1 MDKTSICNQA
11 LAQLASSAEL
21 SNVDTDRPK
30 EAQVCRLFY
39 DTARDAVLRAFPW
52 PFATKLGALTLVQAD
67 PNDEWDFSYAYPA
80 DSLEFRRILNA
91 SRVRVDTHS
100 SRTPYR
106 IVGDDVQRLI
116 LTDMVDAQGEWTTR
130 ILDPEQFAPDFVIAL
145 QFYLASLIA
154 PRVTAGDQFKLGNA
168 CMQQYQFAIRRA
180 QMTAARE
187 EQADDLPDAEM
198 ILFREG

>member
-21 SNVDTDRPK
+21 TNVETDRTK
-30 EAQVCRLFY
+30 EAQACRLFY

-52 PFATKLGALTLVQAD
+52 PFATQLGALGLIEAD
-67 PNDEWDFSYAYPA
+67 PNDEWDFSYSYPE
-80 DSLEFRRILNA
+80 DSLHFRRILNA
-91 SRVRVDTHS
+91 AIGRVDVHS
-100 SRTPYR
+100 TRVPYR
-106 IVGDDVQRLI
+106 IIGSDAGKII
-116 LTDMVDAQGEWTTR
+116 LTDAADAQGEWTTR
-130 ILDPEQFAPDFVIAL
+130 IEDPEMFAPDFVVAL

-187 EQADDLPDAEM
+187 EQADDRPDAEM
-198 ILFREG
+198 ILFRE